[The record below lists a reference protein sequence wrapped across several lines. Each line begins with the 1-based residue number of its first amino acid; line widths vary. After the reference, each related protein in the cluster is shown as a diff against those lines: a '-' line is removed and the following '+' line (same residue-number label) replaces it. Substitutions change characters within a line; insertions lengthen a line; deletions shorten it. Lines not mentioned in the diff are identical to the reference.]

1 MILKCIRYKTKENV
15 VAEKFIRALKT
26 KIYKY
31 MTSISKNMHIDK
43 LDDIKIADV
52 KDNIYIYIYCSIELP
67 LMELQDRDPNDRYR
81 RFKVGHHVRIS
92 NCKNI
97 FAKGYS

>member
-1 MILKCIRYKTKENV
+1 MLKI
-15 VAEKFIRALKT
+15 
-26 KIYKY
+26 IY
-31 MTSISKNMHIDK
+31 
-43 LDDIKIADV
+43 
-52 KDNIYIYIYCSIELP
+52 IYIYIYCSIELP
-67 LMELQDRDPNDRYR
+67 LIELQDRDPNDRYR